1 MGGAMAKLARHGI
14 LAAPVIDEK
23 NLQFYGFVSCLD
35 ILHAFMGSI
44 DPALTRHSYTER
56 ITREQRMVRVVSSDA
71 PPPAVHVHDSRW
83 N

>member
-1 MGGAMAKLARHGI
+1 MR
-14 LAAPVIDEK
+14 
-23 NLQFYGFVSCLD
+23 QLD
-35 ILHAFMGSI
+35 IELEEARINAVRIRARDGAFMGSI